1 MKTFLQFSL
10 CALASYAIYCV
21 GYMEG
26 VKSVNFDMKVANDR
40 LQSCIDVI
48 R

>member
-1 MKTFLQFSL
+1 MKTFIQFSL
-10 CALASYAIYCV
+10 CALASYATYCV